1 MSKNSF
7 KSLAFV
13 DEWAEIDRIDC
24 VTPKEWRD
32 ELQYRKAH
40 TYPSWHSG
48 AAFPRK
54 RNWPLQGKLLHI
66 GSE

>member
-1 MSKNSF
+1 MVMSKNSF

-32 ELQYRKAH
+32 ELQYRK
-40 TYPSWHSG
+40 
-48 AAFPRK
+48 
-54 RNWPLQGKLLHI
+54 RNRPLQGELLHI